1 MYAARIAFLALSA
14 VVSLSHARAA
24 EANRA
29 PARMFTLLNASDRS
43 VTAVAVGD
51 TELALGGPLQGGTTT
66 ATVRL
71 PEGGCLRD
79 FRVTFADGSSRTYP
93 GIDVCRFHRLRLG
106 SWPR

>member
-14 VVSLSHARAA
+14 VASLSLARAA
-24 EANRA
+24 EANRE
-29 PARMFTLLNASDRS
+29 PTRMFTLLNTSDHS
-43 VTAVAVGD
+43 VTAVAVGNAD
-51 TELALGGPLQGGTTT
+51 VALGEPLQGGTAA

-71 PEGGCLRD
+71 PEGGCVRD
-79 FRVTFADGSSRTYP
+79 FRVTFADGTSRTYP